1 MRKFLQISFA
11 LLLLATAAWAQER
24 TVSGRVTSKE
34 DGSGLPGVNVVVKG
48 TTTGTVTDVDGNF
61 RLSVAGSGGSLVFSF
76 IGLQTEEVVIGD
88 RNIVDVSLSLDVT
101 QLSEIVVTGQGYGI
115 EKKRLSTTVDVV
127 NKSQID
133 AVPGGRLD
141 QLLQSQLP
149 NAQIRLSSG
158 QPGTASLIRTRGPVS
173 ANTSTTPVIY
183 IDGVRVDNLN
193 SNPSLNVATGG
204 ASSSA
209 IADIPIENIERI
221 EYVKG
226 GAATTLFG
234 ADAANGVIQIFTKKG
249 TAGQNRVNFETQL
262 GLIRGTKDFLKYK
275 ETAEILFRDGFTQS
289 YSVGVDGGKDDIT
302 YSVSGNISSDNSFR
316 LVNDQKRYN
325 FRAGFSA
332 KLNDW
337 LKYSSSAA
345 FISTDFG
352 RDYNANSSFSA
363 FANLEGGSNGDL
375 SLLKDA
381 SIDSLKEVVRN
392 YVSLTDI
399 TETVRRF
406 QNSHSFEL
414 KVSNKV
420 SGRINLGVDSRVSKQ
435 QNIQTNA
442 FQIAVGAVAPGTT
455 DQGNINIAER
465 KFSGITGDINFQYRE
480 SLNKFSFITT
490 GGGQFFRNVDE
501 QITYTAT
508 GVTEGSRSI
517 NNSSETVVTDFLRT
531 VTNYGFFAQE
541 NIGFNDKV
549 FLEFGIRLDGNSAFG
564 DEIGLQAFPKVGLSY
579 SLSDEN
585 FFANAIPENIL
596 SNVKLRANYGEAGN
610 FPTPFV
616 NERLVAVNPY
626 LGTPTFTFGVVGDE
640 NLKPERT
647 ATTEFGIDLGFIK
660 NRINLQLTR
669 FKSTTT
675 DALFTAPFASSLGQ
689 INQLRNI
696 GEIENEGWELGTSF
710 VILDSDDVTLN
721 LNASVNTVDN
731 VVVSSGGAP
740 EFNVGGFIFLGSFV
754 KQGLPLGY
762 LRGSRPTFAED
773 GTLANVEQNAN
784 LGSPIADVF
793 GTLSLNFTFKKR
805 ISVFVSGDY
814 QQGAQGVAVD
824 DVLRYFGG
832 VQDEGRIPDNSLA
845 ESFSDLAGVWV
856 EDTDYLKVR
865 NISVFY
871 TLPSNLY
878 GKVFKKI
885 DVGVNV
891 INPFNF
897 VSSSFDP
904 EITGAGIGAQGAF
917 GAGGFGFGTESAPRS
932 FIATV
937 RLSL

>member
-1 MRKFLQISFA
+1 MRKFLQISCV
-11 LLLLATAAWAQER
+11 LLLLSATAWAQER
-24 TVSGRVTSKE
+24 IVSGRVTSQE

-48 TTTGTVTDVDGNF
+48 TTAGTVTDTEGNF
-61 RLSVAGSGGSLVFSF
+61 RLSIPTTGGSLVFSF
-76 IGLQTEEVVIGD
+76 IGLRTEEVVVGD
-88 RNIVDVSLSLDVT
+88 RAVVDVSLSLDVT

-127 NKSQID
+127 SKSQID

-193 SNPSLNVATGG
+193 SNPALNVGSGG

-249 TAGQNRVNFETQL
+249 TSGQNRVNFETQL
-262 GLIRGTKDFLKYK
+262 GVISGTEDYLKYK
-275 ETAEILFRDGFTQS
+275 ETADILFRQGFTQS
-289 YSVGVDGGKDDIT
+289 YTIGVDGGKDDIT
-302 YSVSGNISSDNSFR
+302 YSVSGNISSDNGFR

-325 FRAGFSA
+325 FRTGFSA
-332 KLNDW
+332 KLNNW

-345 FISTDFG
+345 FISTEFG
-352 RDYNANSSFSA
+352 RDYNANNSFSSFG
-363 FANLEGGSNGDL
+363 NLEGGSNGDL
-375 SLLKDA
+375 SLLDEA
-381 SIDSLKEVVRN
+381 GLAALKETVRG
-392 YVSLTDI
+392 YVKLTDF
-399 TETVRRF
+399 TERVRRF

-414 KVSNKV
+414 KVSKKV
-420 SGRINLGVDSRVSKQ
+420 SGRINFGIDSRVSKQ
-435 QNIQTNA
+435 QEILTNA
-442 FQIAVGAVAPGTT
+442 FQIAIGAVAPGTT

-465 KFSGITGDINFQYRE
+465 KFTGLTGDINFQYRE
-480 SLNKFSFITT
+480 NLGKFSFITT

-501 QITYTAT
+501 QILYSAT

-517 NNSSETVVTDFLRT
+517 NNSSETVATDFLRT

-541 NIGFNDKV
+541 NLGFNDKV

-564 DEIGLQAFPKVGLSY
+564 EAIGLQAFPKVGLSY
-579 SLSDEN
+579 SLSDED
-585 FFANAIPENIL
+585 FFRNTISDNIV
-596 SNVKLRANYGEAGN
+596 SNIKLRANYGEAGN

-616 NERLVAVNPY
+616 NERLIAVNPY
-626 LGTPTFTFGVVGDE
+626 LGIPTYTFGVPGDE

-647 ATTEFGIDLGFIK
+647 ATTEFGVDLGFVK
-660 NRINLQLTR
+660 SRINLQFTR
-669 FKSTTT
+669 FKSVTT
-675 DALFTAPFASSLGQ
+675 DALFNAPFATSVGQ

-696 GEIENEGWELGTSF
+696 GEIENEGWEIGTSF
-710 VILDSDDVTLN
+710 VILDGDN
-721 LNASVNTVDN
+721 LGLTFNASVNTVDN

-740 EFNVGGFIFLGSFV
+740 EFNVGGFTFLGSFV
-754 KQGLPLGY
+754 KEGLPLGY
-762 LRGSRPTFAED
+762 LRGSKPTFAED
-773 GTLANVEQNAN
+773 GTLASVQQNAN

-793 GTLSLNFTFKKR
+793 GTVSLNFTFKKR
-805 ISVFVSGDY
+805 LSLFISGDY

-832 VQDEGRIPDNSLA
+832 VQDEDRIPENSLN
-845 ESFSDLAGVWV
+845 ESFFDLAGVWV
-856 EDTDYLKVR
+856 EDTDYFKVR

-871 TLPSNLY
+871 TLPSKLFGN
-878 GKVFKKI
+878 VFKKV
-885 DVGVNV
+885 DVGLNA

-904 EITGAGIGAQGAF
+904 EITGAGIGAQGGF

-932 FIATV
+932 FIATI
-937 RLSL
+937 RISL

>member
-1 MRKFLQISFA
+1 M
-11 LLLLATAAWAQER
+11 LLTTVAWAQER
-24 TVSGRVTSKE
+24 TVSGRVTSQE
-34 DGSGLPGVNVVVKG
+34 DGTGLPGVNVVVKG
-48 TTTGTVTDVDGNF
+48 TTNGTVTDADGNF
-61 RLSVAGSGGSLVFSF
+61 RLGLPATGGSLVFSF
-76 IGLQTEEVVIGD
+76 IGLQTAEVVVGE
-88 RNIVDVSLSLDVT
+88 RSIVDVSLSLDVT

-262 GLIRGTKDFLKYK
+262 GVVTGTEDFLKYK
-275 ETAEILFRDGFTQS
+275 ETAEILFRKGFTQS
-289 YSVGVDGGKDDIT
+289 YSIGVDGGKDDIT

-337 LKYSSSAA
+337 LKYSSSSA

-352 RDYNANSSFSA
+352 RDYNANNSFSA
-363 FANLEGGSNGDL
+363 FANLEGGNNGDL
-375 SLLKDA
+375 SLLNNA
-381 SIDSLKEVVRN
+381 SVDSLKERVRN

-406 QNSHSFEL
+406 QNSNSFEL
-414 KVSNKV
+414 KLSNKV
-420 SGRINLGVDSRVSKQ
+420 SGRINVGIDSRVSKQ

-442 FQIAVGAVAPGTT
+442 FQIAIGTVAPGTT

-480 SLNKFSFITT
+480 NLDKFSFITT
-490 GGGQFFRNVDE
+490 GGAQFFRNVDE

-517 NNSSETVVTDFLRT
+517 NNSSETVITDFLRT

-564 DEIGLQAFPKVGLSY
+564 EEIGLQAFPKVGLSY
-579 SLSDEN
+579 SLSDED
-585 FFANAIPENIL
+585 FFINNIPENVL

-616 NERLVAVNPY
+616 NERLIAVNPY
-626 LGTPTFTFGVVGDE
+626 LGIPTYTFGVPGDK

-660 NRINLQLTR
+660 NRINLQITR
-669 FKSTTT
+669 FKSATT
-675 DALFTAPFASSLGQ
+675 DALFNAPFASSVGQ

-696 GEIENEGWELGTSF
+696 GKIENEGWELGTSF
-710 VILDSDDVTLN
+710 VILDTDDLSLN
-721 LNASVNTVDN
+721 LNASINTVDN

-740 EFNVGGFIFLGSFV
+740 EFNVGGFTFLGSFV

-762 LRGSRPTFAED
+762 LRGSQPTFAED
-773 GTLANVEQNAN
+773 GTLASVQQNAD

-805 ISVFVSGDY
+805 ISVFISGDY

-832 VQDEGRIPDNSLA
+832 VQDEGRIPDNSLN
-845 ESFSDLAGVWV
+845 ESFFDLAGVWV

-871 TLPSNLY
+871 TLPSKLY
-878 GKVFKKI
+878 GNVFKKI
-885 DVGVNV
+885 DVGFNA
-891 INPFNF
+891 INPLNF